1 MQEVTLKDINKLA
14 VPAIF
19 AGISEPIISLADTAI
34 IGHLS
39 TEALGAVGIGS
50 SLFLIIVWVLGQIKS
65 ATSAIVSQNFGANK
79 VSEIKTLIPQSIFLA
94 MVIGI
99 LFFLLTYPFQYE
111 IFSMYNAKGN
121 LLQLAVDYYGIRA
134 IGFPITLATF
144 TVFGVFRGFQNTTWA
159 MFISIG
165 GGILNII
172 LDFALIFGIEGI
184 ISPMGVKGAA
194 LASLLSQ
201 CAMLTSALVVL
212 KIKLPHSF
220 EFSLVPNK
228 HLSPLVSMTSNL
240 FIRTMALN
248 ITYYLGNSFATGYG
262 NEYIAAHT
270 IAMNIWLF
278 SAFFI
283 DGYANAGNAISGKLL
298 GQNNI
303 GALYKTGIKIIKIS
317 VLISL
322 ILSAVYILLYNIIG
336 MAFTDDKVVR
346 TIFYSIFWMVI
357 LTQPIN
363 AIAFTLDG
371 IFKGLAKAKLLRNVL
386 LLSTFL
392 VFIPTIYLTDMAN
405 INLYAVWLAFLVWM
419 MARSGCLFYY
429 FRKRYNCSARMLS

>member
-1 MQEVTLKDINKLA
+1 
-14 VPAIF
+14 
-19 AGISEPIISLADTAI
+19 
-34 IGHLS
+34 
-39 TEALGAVGIGS
+39 
-50 SLFLIIVWVLGQIKS
+50 
-65 ATSAIVSQNFGANK
+65 
-79 VSEIKTLIPQSIFLA
+79 
-94 MVIGI
+94 
-99 LFFLLTYPFQYE
+99 YPFQYE
-111 IFSMYNAKGN
+111 IFSMYNAQGN

-194 LASLLSQ
+194 LASLMSQ
-201 CAMLTSALVVL
+201 IAMLASALIVL
-212 KIKLPHSF
+212 KVKLPHSF
-220 EFSLVPNK
+220 EFSLIPNK
-228 HLSPLVSMTSNL
+228 HLSPLVGMTSNL

-248 ITYYLGNSFATGYG
+248 ITYYLGNMFATGYG
-262 NEYIAAHT
+262 NAYIAAHT

-283 DGYANAGNAISGKLL
+283 DGYANAGNAISGRLL

-322 ILSAVYILLYNIIG
+322 ILSAVYILLYNVIG
-336 MAFTDDKVVR
+336 MAFTDDTNVR

-363 AIAFTLDG
+363 AIAFSLDG

-419 MARSGCLFYY
+419 IARGGCLFYY
-429 FRKRYNCSARMLS
+429 FKKCYASGVTT